1 MSDEQTRLLAPA
13 LGRIPSGLFIL
24 TAGHGQAETG
34 MLASWVQQCA
44 FQPPR
49 VSVAINSQRGI
60 NAWLAPGANFILN
73 ILSEDQTDMIAH
85 FGRGYTLTE
94 PAFTGLEIVRGEN
107 GLPVLQDAL
116 GYLECRVAERHP
128 VGDHDLLIGDVVAG
142 RMLTESEP
150 MVHVRK
156 TGLKY

>member
-1 MSDEQTRLLAPA
+1 MNDEQTRMLAPA

-24 TAGHGQAETG
+24 TAGDGKSETG
-34 MLASWVQQCA
+34 MLVSWVQQCA

-60 NAWLAPGANFILN
+60 NAWLNQGANFILN

-94 PAFTGLEIVRGEN
+94 PAFTGLELMRGAN
-107 GLPVLQDAL
+107 GLPVLSDAL
-116 GYLECRVAERHP
+116 GYLECRVTGRFPA
-128 VGDHDLLIGDVVAG
+128 GDHDLLIADVVAG
-142 RMLTESEP
+142 RMLTEGEP

-156 TGLKY
+156 TGMKY